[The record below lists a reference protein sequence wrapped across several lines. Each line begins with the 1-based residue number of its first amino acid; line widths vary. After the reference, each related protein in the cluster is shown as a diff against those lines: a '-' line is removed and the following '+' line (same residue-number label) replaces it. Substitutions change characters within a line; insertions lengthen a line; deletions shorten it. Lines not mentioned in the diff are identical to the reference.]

1 MTNTTHAN
9 VYPFSADGRELAE
22 WRKAQGLTQDQL
34 GEIIGYS
41 GNAIGNWETG
51 RYMPRS
57 DPVSKL
63 AMLGFRFSRLD
74 RMRAAVTDNPTCD
87 PRRNP
92 SPPAEPAGS
101 VSDGRRLAQW
111 RKAQGLTQNQLAEII
126 GYSDT
131 AIGHWETGRYIPNSD
146 AMSKLNSLG
155 FTFSLSPN
163 SDYAEHATGDSS
175 QPPKP
180 VAPAPGSVD
189 LSQVAQALELAHA
202 VRNAAPALKTL
213 RRLLELLEPH
223 TTTTGDCQP

>member
-92 SPPAEPAGS
+92 SPPAEPASS
-101 VSDGRRLAQW
+101 VSD
-111 RKAQGLTQNQLAEII
+111 
-126 GYSDT
+126 
-131 AIGHWETGRYIPNSD
+131 
-146 AMSKLNSLG
+146 
-155 FTFSLSPN
+155 SPN
-163 SDYAEHATGDSS
+163 SDYTFSRTELAEHATGDSS